1 MKTQALKEFLSE
13 SDKTAEDLLNE
24 VNPKLKAKFQRALKS
39 LDSIIDEL
47 REFYPDASYYVNDD
61 AVNLMLGHSH
71 TSHSGRQPTTNTEL
85 VADHARKGLL
95 VGKIGGGGW

>member
-47 REFYPDASYYVNDD
+47 REFYPDASYYVDD
-61 AVNLMLGHSH
+61 DEVNLMLGHSH
-71 TSHSGRQPTTNTEL
+71 ITFWSSTRKNREL
-85 VADHARKGLL
+85 VADCARKGLL